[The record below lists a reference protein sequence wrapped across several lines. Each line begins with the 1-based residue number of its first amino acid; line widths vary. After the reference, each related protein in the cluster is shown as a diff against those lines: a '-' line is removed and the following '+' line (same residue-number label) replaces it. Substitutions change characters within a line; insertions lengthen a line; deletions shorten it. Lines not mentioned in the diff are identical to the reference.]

1 MKYFNVF
8 LIIICLSCSTI
19 KTETHSNL
27 YRIKKIEHYQNYYVV
42 YAVRND
48 SIFKIVSNIDELK
61 ENIDQNKIYVGEKY
75 SLNLQLIF
83 PLDSL
88 FGVKVMPNLG
98 IQGIGVKGG
107 VVTIDKRT
115 HYKLYKANNL
125 SGLVIR

>member
-1 MKYFNVF
+1 MKYLNVF

-19 KTETHSNL
+19 KTETYSNL

-42 YAVRND
+42 YAARND
-48 SIFKIVSNIDELK
+48 STFKVVSNIDELK
-61 ENIDQNKIYVGEKY
+61 ENTDQKKICVGEKY

-88 FGVKVMPNLG
+88 FGVQVMPNLG
-98 IQGIGVKGG
+98 IQGIGFRGG

-115 HYKLYKANNL
+115 HYKLYKATNL
-125 SGLVIR
+125 YGLNIK